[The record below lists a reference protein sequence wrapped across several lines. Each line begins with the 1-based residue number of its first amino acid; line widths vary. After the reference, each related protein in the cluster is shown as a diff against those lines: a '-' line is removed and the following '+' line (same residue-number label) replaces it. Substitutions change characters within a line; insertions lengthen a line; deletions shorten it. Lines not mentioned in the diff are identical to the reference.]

1 MKQDIG
7 SRRLI
12 MEYLAAVGAVT
23 IETDDTVTEIVDVQ
37 ALSDC
42 STLIIPAFIKRV
54 RFGIVLAE
62 DAYGI
67 NKVVM
72 HGDLPDL
79 SFLQWFEQLE
89 DVEILGSKKYYA
101 QDGLI
106 YDVDGNLVFIPPQ
119 KSAKVLEISS
129 AVRVLPATLNTG
141 FLFVDTLILPSVV
154 EIEDDVLSGCCVRR
168 IIAPNL
174 MYMGRTANCP
184 ELQSIEARDDCIFEG
199 FNYCNKLI
207 RK

>member
-1 MKQDIG
+1 MKTDID
-7 SRRLI
+7 SRRNI
-12 MEYLAAVGAVT
+12 MEYLATVGAVT
-23 IETDDTVTEIVDVQ
+23 VETDKTVTEIVDVQ

-42 STLIIPAFIKRV
+42 STLIIPDFIERV
-54 RFGIVLAE
+54 SLGFVLTE
-62 DAYGI
+62 DVYGI

-72 HGDLPDL
+72 HGDLPDI
-79 SFLQWFEQLE
+79 SFLDQFEQVE
-89 DVEILGSKKYYA
+89 DVEIVNSKKYYS

-106 YDVDGNLVFIPPQ
+106 YEDGNLVFIPPQ

-141 FLFVDTLILPSVV
+141 FLYVDTLILPNVGV
-154 EIEDDVLSGCCVRR
+154 IADDVLSGCCVRR
-168 IIAPNL
+168 IVAPNL

-184 ELQSIEARDDCIFEG
+184 ELESIEARDDCEFAG
-199 FNYCNKLI
+199 FNYCNKLM

>member
-1 MKQDIG
+1 M
-7 SRRLI
+7 
-12 MEYLAAVGAVT
+12 GAVT

-37 ALSDC
+37 ALSDN

-54 RFGIVLAE
+54 RFGIVLTE

-79 SFLQWFEQLE
+79 SFLQWFEQLD

-129 AVRVLPATLNTG
+129 TVKVLPATLNTG
-141 FLFVDTLILPSVV
+141 FLYAATFLLFRANITYLFYVP
-154 EIEDDVLSGCCVRR
+154 
-168 IIAPNL
+168 IIAYL
-174 MYMGRTANCP
+174 AQDTRWHY
-184 ELQSIEARDDCIFEG
+184 
-199 FNYCNKLI
+199 
-207 RK
+207 

>member
-42 STLIIPAFIKRV
+42 STLIIPNFIQRV
-54 RFGIVLAE
+54 NLGFVLTE

-106 YDVDGNLVFIPPQ
+106 YEDNNLVFIPPQ
-119 KSAKVLEISS
+119 KSAKVLEISN

-141 FLFVDTLILPSVV
+141 FLFVDTLVLPSVV

-184 ELQSIEARDDCIFEG
+184 ELESIEARDDCVFEG

>member
-1 MKQDIG
+1 MKTDID
-7 SRRLI
+7 SRRNI
-12 MEYLAAVGAVT
+12 MEYLATVGTVT
-23 IETDDTVTEIVDVQ
+23 VETDKTVTEIVDVQ
-37 ALSDC
+37 AMSDC
-42 STLIIPAFIKRV
+42 SALIIPDFIERV
-54 RFGIVLAE
+54 SLGFVLTE
-62 DAYGI
+62 DIYGI

-72 HGDLPDL
+72 HGDLPDI
-79 SFLQWFEQLE
+79 SFLDWFEQVE
-89 DVEILGSKKYYA
+89 DVIILGSKKYYS

-106 YDVDGNLVFIPPQ
+106 YEDSNLVFIPPQ

-141 FLFVDTLILPSVV
+141 FLYVDTLILPNVGV
-154 EIEDDVLSGCCVRR
+154 IADDVLSGCCVRR
-168 IIAPNL
+168 IVAHNL

-184 ELQSIEARDDCIFEG
+184 ELESIEARDDCEFAG

>member
-1 MKQDIG
+1 MKTDID
-7 SRRLI
+7 SRRNI
-12 MEYLAAVGAVT
+12 MEYLATVGAVT
-23 IETDDTVTEIVDVQ
+23 VETDKTVTEIVDVQ

-42 STLIIPAFIKRV
+42 STLIISDFIQRV
-54 RFGIVLAE
+54 NLGFVLTE
-62 DAYGI
+62 DVYGI

-72 HGDLPDL
+72 HGDLPDI
-79 SFLQWFEQLE
+79 SFLGCFEQLE
-89 DVEILGSKKYYA
+89 DAEIVNSKKYYS

-106 YDVDGNLVFIPPQ
+106 YEDGNLVFIPPQ

-129 AVRVLPATLNTG
+129 EVRALPAALNTG
-141 FLFVDTLILPSVV
+141 FLYVDTLILPNVV

-184 ELQSIEARDDCIFEG
+184 ELESIEAREDCEFAG